1 MDDSKDDDLVGT
13 RVEVNRVGKVPQER
27 TARLVLGTRVRE
39 RCLDDSVKR
48 MVDLRREGSAK
59 PRALVLVPVMGVE

>member
-39 RCLDDSVKR
+39 RNLDDTGKR
-48 MVDLRREGSAK
+48 SVDLRRKGTAK
-59 PRALVLVPVMGVE
+59 PRALFFVPVTGVE